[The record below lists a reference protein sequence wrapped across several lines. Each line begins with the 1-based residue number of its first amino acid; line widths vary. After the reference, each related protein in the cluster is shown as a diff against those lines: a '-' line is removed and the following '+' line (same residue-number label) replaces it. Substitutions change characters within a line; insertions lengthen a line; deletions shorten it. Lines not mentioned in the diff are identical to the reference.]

1 MFEKP
6 CGYKNTH
13 TSEIIRKQHT
23 NNSQNSFN
31 DELNKLID
39 FFKNSFTPYLTCF
52 K

>member
-13 TSEIIRKQHT
+13 TSEIIKKHHT
-23 NNSQNSFN
+23 NNSQNNLN
-31 DELNKLID
+31 DELNNLID
-39 FFKNSFTPYLTCF
+39 LFKNSFYSYFTCF

>member
-13 TSEIIRKQHT
+13 TSEIIKKT
-23 NNSQNSFN
+23 NNNSQTKFN
-31 DELNKLID
+31 DELDNIIEL
-39 FFKNSFTPYLTCF
+39 FKNSFSSYFNCF